1 MNPKKLFVG
10 NLPFKLKT
18 QELQQM
24 FEEFG
29 SVQDA
34 VIITDRES
42 GRSKGFGFVTFED
55 DGSAK
60 DALSLDGKELEG
72 RPIRV
77 NVAKER
83 ENSDRGGRGDRG
95 GRSNDRGGRGDRFG
109 GYRDDRD

>member
-18 QELQQM
+18 QDLQKM

-29 SVQDA
+29 AVQDA

-83 ENSDRGGRGDRG
+83 ESGDRGSNRGRGDRD
-95 GRSNDRGGRGDRFG
+95 NHRGHRGDRSHS
-109 GYRDDRD
+109 YRDE